1 MKAVI
6 QRVNKACVKID
17 SKKISEIEKG
27 LVVLLG
33 VSCDD
38 TEQDINLM
46 VEKIKNLR
54 IFQDAQGKTN
64 ISIKDKNGE
73 VLIVSQFT
81 LLADLEKGRRPSFTN
96 AALPQKAEDFYNQVI
111 KYLSNAGVKVKSGK
125 FKEYMQVELINDGP
139 VTLIYDTKERNK
151 S

>member
-6 QRVNKACVKID
+6 QRVNKAYVEVD
-17 SKKISEIEKG
+17 NQKISEIEKG

-38 TEQDINLM
+38 TEKDINLM
-46 VEKIKNLR
+46 VDKIKNLR
-54 IFQDAQGKTN
+54 IFQDAEGKMN
-64 ISIKDKNGE
+64 ISIKDIEGE
-73 VLIVSQFT
+73 ILVVSQFT
-81 LLADLEKGRRPSFTN
+81 LLADLEKGRRPSFIN
-96 AALPQKAEDFYNQVI
+96 AASLQKAEDFYNRFI
-111 KYLSNAGVKVKSGK
+111 RNLGKEGIKVKSGK

-139 VTLIYDTKERNK
+139 VTLIYDTREINK